1 MTTLVELDEHRRSEA
16 MRRWDVLRPC
26 VEDNVPLA
34 QAARQASVALRTA
47 QRWLARYRAHGL
59 IGLAPA
65 TRNDAGMRHVEPE
78 LVSLIQ
84 ALALRRPA
92 PSVAHVHRT
101 AAGIAKD
108 RGWTAPSYSTTYA
121 IVHGIDPAL
130 KLLASEGT
138 KRYRERFDLIYRR
151 EASRPNEIWQAD
163 HTQLDIWVIT
173 PSGKPA
179 RPWLTVIQ
187 DDHSRVIAG
196 YAVNLAAPSAIQ
208 TALVLRQAIWRKTDP
223 SWHVCGIPDA
233 FYTDHGCDFTSRHI
247 EQAATDLHIRLIF
260 SQLGQ
265 PQGRGKIER
274 YFSTINQMCLPHLP
288 GYAPRGVKDRAAQ
301 AGLTLPELDAAIG
314 RFIIGEYNHMSHSE
328 TGQPPQTRWDATGFL
343 PQMPE
348 SLEQLDLLL
357 LTVAKPR
364 RVQRDGIHFLGL
376 RYLDTTLAA
385 YVGEPVTIRYDPRD
399 VAEIRVFHRNK
410 FLCRAI
416 SPDHAGQ
423 AITLKDIQAARS
435 ARRRALR
442 TQLGDHIALLGQY
455 LPEPTR
461 RTLTSE
467 KTTTTAAMQS
477 APTSPRKRLHTYFE
491 DAS

>member
-1 MTTLVELDEHRRSEA
+1 MTTLAELDEHRRDEA
-16 MRRWDVLRPC
+16 MRRWRVLRPC
-26 VEDNVPLA
+26 VEDNVPLTR
-34 QAARQASVALRTA
+34 AARQAGVPLRTA

-65 TRNDAGMRHVEPE
+65 ARNDAGIRHVEPE
-78 LVSLIQ
+78 SVSLIQ

-101 AAGIAKD
+101 AADIAKD
-108 RGWTAPSYSTTYA
+108 RGWSIPSYTTTYA
-121 IVHGIDPAL
+121 IIRAIDPGL
-130 KLLASEGT
+130 KLLALEGT
-138 KRYRERFDLIYRR
+138 KRYREMYDLIYRR
-151 EASRPNEIWQAD
+151 EARRPNEIWQAD
-163 HTQLDIWVIT
+163 HTQLDIWVIA

-179 RPWLTVIQ
+179 RPWLTVIE

-196 YAVNLAAPSAIQ
+196 YAVNLGAPSAIQ
-208 TALVLRQAIWRKTDP
+208 TALVLRQAIWRKADP
-223 SWHVCGIPDA
+223 SWHVCGIPEA
-233 FYTDHGCDFTSRHI
+233 FYTDHGCDFTSGHI

-260 SQLGQ
+260 SELGR

-288 GYAPRGVKDRAAQ
+288 GYAPRGSKDRAAQ
-301 AGLTLPELDAAIG
+301 AQLTLPELDAAIG
-314 RFIIGEYNHMSHSE
+314 RFIVGEYNHMPHGE
-328 TGQPPQTRWDATGFL
+328 TGQAPQARWDASGFL
-343 PQMPE
+343 PQMPD

-357 LTVAKPR
+357 LTVARPR
-364 RVQRDGIHFLGL
+364 RVQRDGIHFLGV

-416 SPDHAGQ
+416 SGEYAGQ
-423 AITLKDIQAARS
+423 SITLKDIQAARS

-442 TQLGDHIALLGQY
+442 AQLNDHIALLGQY
-455 LPEPTR
+455 LPEPTQ
-461 RTLTSE
+461 RTLRSE
-467 KTTTTAAMQS
+467 KTAA
-477 APTSPRKRLHTYFE
+477 AATPLVPTSSRKLLHTYFE

>member
-1 MTTLVELDEHRRSEA
+1 MTTLAELDEHRRSEA
-16 MRRWDVLRPC
+16 MRRWHVLRPC
-26 VEDNVPLA
+26 AEDNMPLT
-34 QAARQASVALRTA
+34 QAAHQASVPLRTA

-59 IGLAPA
+59 IGLAPTA
-65 TRNDAGMRHVEPE
+65 RNDAGVRRIEPE
-78 LVSLIQ
+78 MVSLIQ
-84 ALALRRPA
+84 ALALGRPA

-101 AAGIAKD
+101 AADIAKD
-108 RGWTAPSYSTTYA
+108 RGWSIPSYSTAYA
-121 IVHGIDPAL
+121 IVHALDPGL

-138 KRYRERFDLIYRR
+138 KRYRERYDLIYRR
-151 EASRPNEIWQAD
+151 EASKPNEIWQAD

-179 RPWLTVIQ
+179 RPWLSVIE

-196 YAVNLAAPSAIQ
+196 YAVNLGAPSAIQ

-233 FYTDHGCDFTSRHI
+233 FYTDHGCDFTSGHI
-247 EQAATDLHIRLIF
+247 EQAATDLHVRLIF
-260 SQLGQ
+260 SELGQ

-274 YFSTINQMCLPHLP
+274 YFSTINQMCLPRLP
-288 GYAPRGVKDRAAQ
+288 GYAPRGIKDRVGQ
-301 AGLTLPELDAAIG
+301 ARLTLPELDAAIG
-314 RFIIGEYNHMSHSE
+314 QFIVGEYNHMPHGE
-328 TGQPPQTRWDATGFL
+328 TGQAPQARWDASGFL

-376 RYLDTTLAA
+376 RYLATTLAA
-385 YVGEPVTIRYDPRD
+385 YVGEPVTIRYDPCD
-399 VAEIRVFHRNK
+399 VAEIRVFYRNK

-416 SPDHAGQ
+416 SGEYAGQ
-423 AITLKDIQAARS
+423 SITLKDIQAARS

-442 TQLGDHIALLGQY
+442 AQLSDGIALLGQY

-461 RTLTSE
+461 RTPISE
-467 KTTTTAAMQS
+467 KTAAATPS
-477 APTSPRKRLHTYFE
+477 VPTSSRHRLHTYFE
-491 DAS
+491 DAP